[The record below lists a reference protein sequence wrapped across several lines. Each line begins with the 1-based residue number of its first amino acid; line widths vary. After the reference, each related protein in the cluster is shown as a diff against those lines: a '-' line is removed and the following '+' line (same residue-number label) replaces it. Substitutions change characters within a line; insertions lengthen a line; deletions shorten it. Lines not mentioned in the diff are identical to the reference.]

1 MIAVDNPQIATLA
14 GIMGTMAKAYGAEI
28 IGVSKVPAGTTDFQ
42 QFVLAAQD
50 GGAEG
55 VIMPLGN
62 NEAVQVMQAAQQLG
76 SKLKFSVSLGTFGE
90 GHQGPRRYRQAD
102 VLQRRDPA
110 RDREHEDVAGTE
122 EHDG

>member
-1 MIAVDNPQIATLA
+1 
-14 GIMGTMAKAYGAEI
+14 MGTMAKAYGAEI

-62 NEAVQVMQAAQQLG
+62 NEAVQVMQAAQQ
-76 SKLKFSVSLGTFGE
+76 FGHQAE
-90 GHQGPRRYRQAD
+90 VLVQPRDLRRQGHQGPRRNRQAD

-110 RDREHEDVAGTE
+110 RDRQHEDVAGTE